1 MKILKKIILVLII
14 VIGLVY
20 VAGLF
25 IKNDFLAE
33 REVVINKPK
42 AEVFNYM
49 KMIRNAD
56 KYSVWNKKDPNAK
69 KTSVGTDGTVGFKY
83 TWSGNDDIGE
93 GDQIITKIID
103 GERIDFDL
111 FFRKPFESKN
121 TGYIITEEVSSNQT
135 KVKWGFKF
143 SESSPKNVMM
153 KVMNMEDM
161 LGKDMEKSLQDLKII
176 LEKQTNVSLA
186 Q

>member
-1 MKILKKIILVLII
+1 MKILKKIII
-14 VIGLVY
+14 VIVTVIALVY
-20 VAGLF
+20 LSGLF

-42 AEVFNYM
+42 SEVFNYL
-49 KMIRNAD
+49 KLIRNAD
-56 KYSVWNKKDPNAK
+56 NYSVWNKKDPNAK
-69 KTSVGTDGTVGFKY
+69 KTSEGTDGTVGFKY

-121 TGYIITEEVSSNQT
+121 SGYIITQEVSPNKK
-135 KVKWGFKF
+135 KV
-143 SESSPKNVMM
+143 
-153 KVMNMEDM
+153 
-161 LGKDMEKSLQDLKII
+161 Q
-176 LEKQTNVSLA
+176 
-186 Q
+186 